1 MIYRVVFLTVPPNF
15 QYQNEKRWAA
25 NPRFCSMKF
34 SMYKRSLL
42 VEQRF
47 LFSTEIWAEQ
57 LKKQPLCHR
66 MVSYQNLESL
76 HLLKLGGAEDEVA
89 LAVTCDS
96 LVIGHILPHINTP
109 EGLNYQATK
118 TYP

>member
-1 MIYRVVFLTVPPNF
+1 
-15 QYQNEKRWAA
+15 
-25 NPRFCSMKF
+25 
-34 SMYKRSLL
+34 
-42 VEQRF
+42 
-47 LFSTEIWAEQ
+47 
-57 LKKQPLCHR
+57 

-118 TYP
+118 TYPWQLLEGTVMIVFNCQRFEIISWFVCSY

>member
-1 MIYRVVFLTVPPNF
+1 
-15 QYQNEKRWAA
+15 
-25 NPRFCSMKF
+25 
-34 SMYKRSLL
+34 
-42 VEQRF
+42 
-47 LFSTEIWAEQ
+47 
-57 LKKQPLCHR
+57 

-109 EGLNYQATK
+109 TTASPPRLLLGSLLEGGGNDGFEFDKVQQ
-118 TYP
+118 

>member
-1 MIYRVVFLTVPPNF
+1 
-15 QYQNEKRWAA
+15 
-25 NPRFCSMKF
+25 
-34 SMYKRSLL
+34 
-42 VEQRF
+42 
-47 LFSTEIWAEQ
+47 
-57 LKKQPLCHR
+57 

-118 TYP
+118 TYPWQLLEGTVMIVFSCQICLFILTSHRTSRPEVSSV

>member
-1 MIYRVVFLTVPPNF
+1 M
-15 QYQNEKRWAA
+15 A
-25 NPRFCSMKF
+25 
-34 SMYKRSLL
+34 
-42 VEQRF
+42 
-47 LFSTEIWAEQ
+47 
-57 LKKQPLCHR
+57 
-66 MVSYQNLESL
+66 SYQNLESL

>member
-1 MIYRVVFLTVPPNF
+1 
-15 QYQNEKRWAA
+15 
-25 NPRFCSMKF
+25 
-34 SMYKRSLL
+34 MYERSLL

-57 LKKQPLCHR
+57 LKKQPVCHR

>member
-1 MIYRVVFLTVPPNF
+1 
-15 QYQNEKRWAA
+15 
-25 NPRFCSMKF
+25 
-34 SMYKRSLL
+34 
-42 VEQRF
+42 
-47 LFSTEIWAEQ
+47 
-57 LKKQPLCHR
+57 

-118 TYP
+118 TYPWQLLEGTVMIVFSCQRFETISLFVCSYLFILTSHRTSRGFKCLNWLKSRRT

>member
-1 MIYRVVFLTVPPNF
+1 MLAASCASPF
-15 QYQNEKRWAA
+15 NECAVK
-25 NPRFCSMKF
+25 CTGDF
-34 SMYKRSLL
+34 S
-42 VEQRF
+42 V
-47 LFSTEIWAEQ
+47 T
-57 LKKQPLCHR
+57 KKTSVCHR
-66 MVSYQNLESL
+66 IVSYQNLESL